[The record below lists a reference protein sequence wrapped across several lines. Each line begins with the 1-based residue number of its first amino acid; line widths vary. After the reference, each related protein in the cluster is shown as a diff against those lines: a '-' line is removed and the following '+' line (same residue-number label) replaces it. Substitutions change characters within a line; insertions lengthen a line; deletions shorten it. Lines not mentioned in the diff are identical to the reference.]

1 MSTTS
6 PLTDDE
12 RWAVVT
18 ARAPG
23 DFFLGVVTTGVFCR
37 PGCPARTP
45 LRRNVR
51 FYAAAHEA
59 AAAGFRPCLKC
70 RPLGAD
76 PNVET
81 AVRAA
86 RAIEADPGARWTG
99 AELAAAT
106 GVSARTAAA
115 RFEAALGLGP
125 RAFRDAVRLR
135 RYQGALR
142 AGEGA
147 TNAGLDAGYA
157 SEAARHE
164 GTKALGM
171 TARAYA
177 AGGAGEAIEWL
188 SADSALGPM
197 ALAATAKGLCL
208 LRFTDDAAPEDVV
221 RAAFPAAELSEA
233 APDGRL
239 GAWAGAV
246 AAFLDRGGPRP
257 DLPTDLRGTAFQRRV
272 WQALSEI
279 APGETPT
286 YAEIAARIGSPKAH
300 RAVGSANGKNPVA
313 VVVPCH
319 LVVASGGLG
328 GYASGLERKR
338 RLLALE
344 AGEAGEAGTAPSSA
358 RGPSTSRLPRR

>member
-1 MSTTS
+1 MSTTAS
-6 PLTDDE
+6 ITDDQ
-12 RWAVVT
+12 RWATVL
-18 ARAPG
+18 AREPG
-23 DFFLGVVTTGVFCR
+23 DFLLAVTTTGVFCR

-51 FYAAAHEA
+51 FFVRADEA
-59 AAAGFRPCLKC
+59 AAAGYRPCLKC

-76 PNVET
+76 PATET

-86 RAIEADPGARWTG
+86 RAIEADPARRWTG
-99 AELAAAT
+99 AELAEAA
-106 GVSARTAAA
+106 GASARVVAA
-115 RFEAALGLGP
+115 RFEAALGIAP

-135 RYQGALR
+135 RYQGGLR
-142 AGEGA
+142 DGA
-147 TNAGLDAGYA
+147 PATMAGLDAGYA
-157 SEAARHE
+157 SEAARHG

-188 SADSALGPM
+188 AADSALGPM
-197 ALAATAKGLCL
+197 VLAATAKCLCL
-208 LRFTDDAAPEDVV
+208 VQFTDGEAPAARVA
-221 RAAFPAAELSEA
+221 RAFPAAALSEA
-233 APDGRL
+233 PPGGRL
-239 GAWAGAV
+239 AGWA
-246 AAFLDRGGPRP
+246 AAIAGFLASGGPRP

-286 YAEIAARIGSPKAH
+286 YGEIAARIGSPKAH

-328 GYASGLERKR
+328 GYAGGLERKR

-344 AGEAGEAGTAPSSA
+344 KEASGGAS
-358 RGPSTSRLPRR
+358 

>member
-1 MSTTS
+1 MIM
-6 PLTDDE
+6 TDDQ
-12 RWAVVT
+12 RWDTVL

-23 DFFLGVVTTGVFCR
+23 DFFLGVVTTGIFCR

-51 FYAAAHEA
+51 FFGAAAEA

-70 RPLGAD
+70 RPLGTD
-76 PNVET
+76 PATET

-86 RAIEADPGARWTG
+86 RAIEADSARRWTG
-99 AELAAAT
+99 AELAGTSGA
-106 GVSARTAAA
+106 SARTTAA
-115 RFEAALGLGP
+115 RFEAAFGLTP

-142 AGEGA
+142 GGEPA
-147 TNAGLDAGYA
+147 TMAGLDAGYA

-164 GTKALGM
+164 GTKGLGM
-171 TARAYA
+171 TAKAYA
-177 AGGAGEAIEWL
+177 KGGAGEAITWL
-188 SADSALGPM
+188 GTGSALGPM
-197 ALAATAKGLCL
+197 VLAATAKGLCL
-208 LRFTDDAAPEDVV
+208 LKFTDGSDPEGVV
-221 RAAFPAAELSEA
+221 RVAFPQAALTEA
-233 APDGRL
+233 SPDGEL
-239 GAWAGAV
+239 ADWAVRV
-246 AAFLDRGGPRP
+246 AGFLDGDAPRP

-279 APGETPT
+279 AAGETPT
-286 YAEIAARIGSPKAH
+286 YAEVAGRVGSPKAH

-319 LVVASGGLG
+319 LVVAAGGLG
-328 GYASGLERKR
+328 GYAGGLERKR

-344 AGEAGEAGTAPSSA
+344 AGAE
-358 RGPSTSRLPRR
+358 RRPQ